1 MITENTPRQKYLRRK
16 TALWNERSSWVS
28 HWREISDYLLPR
40 SGRFF
45 EQDRNRGEKK
55 HNHIYDST
63 ATRALRVLAAGM
75 MSGMTSP
82 ARPWFRLAI
91 QDTDMME
98 FEPVKVWLDDVSKL
112 MREIF
117 SRSNTYRSLHMV
129 YEELGAFGTAA
140 TIIRPDFNDVVRHYP
155 LTIGEYALSAS
166 ARGEI
171 DTIYREVPM
180 TVSQVVEEFGIENVS
195 KSVKNQY
202 DRNNLDQWITVMHA
216 IEPRKDKERSY
227 GKRDA
232 KNMPF
237 KSCYFELAGEGDQ
250 MLSESGFNFFPVLA
264 PRWSV
269 AGGDI
274 YGNGPAMEALGDIR
288 QLQHEQ
294 LRKAQGIDFQTK
306 PPLQMPVSMKG
317 MEYDTLPGG
326 ISWVDPS
333 QPNGAIKSAF
343 EVNLNLQHLLM
354 DIQDVRDRI
363 KGTFYADLFM
373 MMANDTRSGITATEV
388 AERHEEKLLMLGP
401 VLERLH
407 NEMLSPMVENT
418 FTMMLEAGI
427 LPPPPKELQGMD
439 LNIEF
444 VSTLAQAQRAI
455 GVGAIDRLLG
465 TVGSIATMKPDVLD
479 KLNADQIVD
488 TYADMLGVDP
498 NLIVGDENVAMI
510 RQQRADQQQKAEQQ
524 QQMAMMADTAAKVGG
539 IDTGNPNALTDVM
552 QGLQGYTGQF

>member
-1 MITENTPRQKYLRRK
+1 MNENTPRQRLLKRK
-16 TALWNERSSWVS
+16 TALWNERSSWIS
-28 HWREISDYLLPR
+28 HYREISDYILPR

-55 HNHIYDST
+55 HNNIYDST
-63 ATRALRVLAAGM
+63 GTRALRVLAAGM

-91 QDTDMME
+91 ADSDLME
-98 FEPVKVWLDDVSKL
+98 YDPVKLWLNENAKI

-117 SRSNTYRSLHMV
+117 SRSNTYRALHMI
-129 YEELGAFGTAA
+129 YEELGAYGTAA
-140 TIIRPDFNDVVRHYP
+140 SFMRPDFNDVLRHY
-155 LTIGEYALSAS
+155 TMTAGEYAISS
-166 ARGEI
+166 SNRGEV

-180 TVSQVVEEFGIENVS
+180 TVAQIVQEFGLDKVS
-195 KSVKNQY
+195 KSVKDQY
-202 DRNNLDQWITVMHA
+202 GRNNLDQWITVMHA
-216 IEPRKDKERSY
+216 IEPRKDNERDI

-237 KSCYFELAGEGDQ
+237 KSCYFELAGNGDE
-250 MLSESGFNFFPVLA
+250 MLSESGFNYFPVLV

-269 AGGDI
+269 SGGDI
-274 YGNGPAMEALGDIR
+274 YGNSPAMESLGDIR

-306 PPLQMPVSMKG
+306 PPLQMPVTMKG
-317 MEYDTLPGG
+317 SEHDSLPGG
-326 ISWVDPS
+326 IAWYDPS
-333 QPNGAIKSAF
+333 SPSGGVKTQF
-343 EVNLNLQHLLM
+343 EVNLNLQHLLA
-354 DIQDVRDRI
+354 DIQDVRERI
-363 KGTFYADLFM
+363 NGTFYADLFM

-407 NEMLSPMVENT
+407 NEMLSPMIENT
-418 FTMMLEAGI
+418 FQMMVEAGI
-427 LPPPPKELQGMD
+427 VPTPPKELQGMD

-455 GVGAIDRLLG
+455 GVGSIDRLLG
-465 TVGSIATMKPDVLD
+465 TVGNMAAMKPEVLD

-498 NLIVGDENVAMI
+498 NLIIGDENVAII
-510 RQQRADQQQKAEQQ
+510 RQQRAEQQQKAQAAQEA
-524 QQMAMMADTAAKVGG
+524 MAMADMASKVGN
-539 IDTGNPNALTDVM
+539 ISTAEPNMMTDVM
-552 QGLQGYTGQF
+552 QNLQGYTGAV